1 MMEQKEV
8 EVADVDE
15 KAVHNVCASD
25 ASMSG
30 DVSPKGTKG
39 GAKSRRREFFR
50 SLVLFVGIFISS
62 FYVIPTFAA
71 ERTVVDGHSMEN
83 NLYDGEQLL
92 ADKIAYKFLGIDRF
106 DVITFYPEGRVTDDT
121 PVGFVERRFL
131 GKKDKC
137 YIKRVIGLPGET
149 VQIVGA
155 DILING
161 KKLEEDYGKMPMAS
175 GGIAEEPVTLGEDE
189 YFVLGDN
196 RNGSRD
202 SRDIGPVKEDMICGK
217 IVFHFN

>member
-1 MMEQKEV
+1 MMEQKERV
-8 EVADVDE
+8 EEQIGNLVESKRGKRVR
-15 KAVHNVCASD
+15 K
-25 ASMSG
+25 
-30 DVSPKGTKG
+30 
-39 GAKSRRREFFR
+39 RREFLR

-83 NLYDGEQLL
+83 NFYDGEQLL

-106 DVITFYPEGRVTDDT
+106 DVITFYPKGRVTDDT
-121 PVGFVERRFL
+121 PVWFVQRRFL
-131 GKKDKC
+131 GKKEEC

-149 VQIVGA
+149 VQIVGG
-155 DILING
+155 DILIDG
-161 KKLEEDYGKMPMAS
+161 KKLEEDYGKMPITS
-175 GGIAEEPVTLGEDE
+175 GGIAEEPLKLAEDE

-196 RNGSRD
+196 RGGSTD
-202 SRDIGPVKEDMICGK
+202 SRSIGPVRKDMICGK

>member
-1 MMEQKEV
+1 MEEKEFAEEQKESL
-8 EVADVDE
+8 EE
-15 KAVHNVCASD
+15 
-25 ASMSG
+25 
-30 DVSPKGTKG
+30 PKRGKRG
-39 GAKSRRREFFR
+39 RRGKQFLKS
-50 SLVLFVGIFISS
+50 LALFIGIFVSS

-83 NLYDGEQLL
+83 NFYNGEQLL

-121 PVGFVERRFL
+121 PVGFVQRRFL
-131 GKKDKC
+131 GKGKRDEC

-155 DILING
+155 DILIDG
-161 KKLEEDYGKMPMAS
+161 KKLEEDYGKMPITS
-175 GGIAEEPVTLGEDE
+175 GGIAEEPLTLGEDE

-196 RNGSRD
+196 RGGSTD
-202 SRDIGPVKEDMICGK
+202 SRNIGPVKKDMICGK
-217 IVFHFN
+217 IVFRFN

>member
-1 MMEQKEV
+1 MMEQKETV
-8 EVADVDE
+8 EEQIGNLVE
-15 KAVHNVCASD
+15 SKR
-25 ASMSG
+25 G
-30 DVSPKGTKG
+30 KRGRK
-39 GAKSRRREFFR
+39 RREFLR

-83 NLYDGEQLL
+83 NFYDGEQLL

-106 DVITFYPEGRVTDDT
+106 DVITFYPKERVTDDT
-121 PVGFVERRFL
+121 PVGFVQRRFL
-131 GKKDKC
+131 GKKEEC

-149 VQIVGA
+149 VQIVGG
-155 DILING
+155 DILIDG
-161 KKLEEDYGKMPMAS
+161 KKLEEDYGKMPITS
-175 GGIAEEPVTLGEDE
+175 GGIAEEPLKLAEDE

-196 RNGSRD
+196 RGGSKD
-202 SRDIGPVKEDMICGK
+202 SRSIGPVRKDMICGK

>member
-1 MMEQKEV
+1 MMEQKERV
-8 EVADVDE
+8 EEQIGNLVESKRGKRVR
-15 KAVHNVCASD
+15 K
-25 ASMSG
+25 
-30 DVSPKGTKG
+30 
-39 GAKSRRREFFR
+39 RREFLR

-83 NLYDGEQLL
+83 NFYDGEQLL

-106 DVITFYPEGRVTDDT
+106 DVITFYPKGRVTDDT
-121 PVGFVERRFL
+121 PVGFVQRRFL
-131 GKKDKC
+131 GKKEEC

-149 VQIVGA
+149 VQIVGG
-155 DILING
+155 DILIDG
-161 KKLEEDYGKMPMAS
+161 KKLEEDYGKMPITS
-175 GGIAEEPVTLGEDE
+175 GGIAEEPLKLAEDE

-196 RNGSRD
+196 RGGSTD
-202 SRDIGPVKEDMICGK
+202 SRRIGPVRKDMICGK